1 MPIFR
6 RRQMCYDRLVLY
18 KRMSGTWV
26 VRIGR
31 IRCQDLLPANPT
43 HASPPGPGGMP
54 RLPIKWSALHVPTV
68 PQPNQTE
75 GPYILPPLSHSIST
89 HIAYRTRN
97 EIVYKTIM
105 APMASSLSTTNS
117 TNISPLPSPDR
128 QSHIINIF
136 FGLAAVVSSIIMIWQ
151 GRRMWRSWHDRMCNP
166 NPNSRSAP
174 RQCADALT
182 IRAQYRGLRTCDT

>member
-1 MPIFR
+1 
-6 RRQMCYDRLVLY
+6 MCYDRLVLY

-31 IRCQDLLPANPT
+31 IRCQDLL
-43 HASPPGPGGMP
+43 HAECCVEILRTDQLP
-54 RLPIKWSALHVPTV
+54 RNGYQLSGKVRVPLYMFPLPHILRI
-68 PQPNQTE
+68 
-75 GPYILPPLSHSIST
+75 YILPPLSHSIST